1 MANEEKLVEYLKWVT
16 ADLAR
21 TKQRLQDL
29 ESEPIAVVAMGCRYP
44 GGVRSPEDLWRLL
57 SEGRDAVGAL
67 PEGRGWPEDLYDP
80 DPDRTGRITARE
92 GGFVH
97 DADRFDA
104 AFFGISPR
112 EAAAI
117 DPQQR
122 LLLEVVWET
131 FERAGLVPAALRGE
145 QVGVFAGVM
154 YGDYGSRLI
163 GRTPPEVEGMV
174 GTGSAG
180 SVASGRV
187 SYTFGLEGP
196 AVTVDTACSSS
207 LVAVH
212 LACQALRRGECTLA
226 LAGGVTVMATPG
238 VFVEFSRQR
247 GLAAD
252 GRCKSFAAAADGTGW
267 GEGAGV
273 VLLER
278 LSDARANGHE
288 VLAVIRGSAVN
299 QDGGSNGLTAPNGP
313 SQERL
318 VHAALAAARL
328 APEDV
333 DAVEGHGT
341 GTVLGDPIEAQ
352 ALLNTYGRGRPADRP
367 LWLGSLKSNL
377 GHTQAA
383 AGIAGIIK
391 MVLAMRHGLLPRTLH
406 VDAPTPHVDW
416 EDGAVRLLTEAT
428 RWPRTDRPRRAAVS
442 SFGISGTNAH
452 VILEGAPPAE
462 PAAEPAAPAAEPAAE
477 PVAAP
482 AAGAAAGPTAWLLT
496 GRTAQALRDQAARL
510 LDATVE
516 RPGAGS
522 VAIGHALA
530 TTRTRFPHR
539 AVVVADGPEAA
550 RAGLTALA
558 EGRAAASVVRGRVR
572 ASGRTAFVLSGQGSQ
587 RPGMGSELYQR
598 FPVYAAAFDEVCA
611 ELDRHLERPLRDLV
625 FAPAGSPEAALLD
638 TTEYTQ
644 PALFAVETA
653 LYRLLRSCGA
663 EPDYLI
669 GHSIGELTAAH
680 LAGVFSLP
688 DAAALVAA
696 RGRLLQAMPEDG
708 AMVALQATEEEVRPL
723 LEGHRDVDVAAVN
736 GPDSLVVSGGR
747 AGVLAIAQQWRERG
761 RKAKRLTVSH
771 AFHSPHADA
780 VLDGFRVLAEKAEYH
795 PPTIPVVSNV
805 TGELATAEQLTD
817 PGYWARHIRAAVRFH
832 RGTETL
838 RAENVT
844 TFVELGPDATLAG
857 LVGGTPVLRA
867 DRPEA
872 LTLLHAAAALEVAG
886 SAVDWPALLGSAGSE
901 PVALPT
907 YAFQRERYWLD
918 PLPLTAAD
926 LASAPAGTADADE
939 AAQDEELAVPAL
951 ARLALVPPG
960 ERPDFLVGVVL
971 GHAAAVL
978 GVERA
983 DTLDPEDDFLQLG
996 LTSFTALEL
1005 TRLMGED
1012 GVEVTPGMVYDN
1024 PTPRLLAQHLA
1035 EQLADLVD
1043 GTPAA
1048 PGVAR

>member
-1 MANEEKLVEYLKWVT
+1 MT

-44 GGVRSPEDLWRLL
+44 GGVRSPEDLWRLVD
-57 SEGRDAVGAL
+57 EGRDAVGAL

-80 DPDRTGRITARE
+80 DPARTGRITTRE

-278 LSDARANGHE
+278 LSDAHANGHQ

-328 APEDV
+328 VPEDV

-352 ALLNTYGRGRPADRP
+352 ALLNTYGKGRPIDRP

-391 MVLAMRHGLLPRTLH
+391 MVLAMRHGLLPKTLH

-416 EDGAVRLLTEAT
+416 GDGAVRLLTET
-428 RWPRTDRPRRAAVS
+428 VPWPQTDRPRRAAVS

-452 VILEGAPPAE
+452 VIVEGAPPAE
-462 PAAEPAAPAAEPAAE
+462 PAAEPTDAEPTEAVPAE
-477 PVAAP
+477 T
-482 AAGAAAGPTAWLLT
+482 GLTAWLLS
-496 GRTAQALRDQAARL
+496 GRTAQALREQAARL
-510 LDATVE
+510 LDVTADHPE
-516 RPGAGS
+516 AEPA
-522 VAIGHALA
+522 AIGHALA
-530 TTRTRFPHR
+530 TTRTRFQHR

-587 RPGMGSELYQR
+587 RPGMGRALYER
-598 FPVYAAAFDEVCA
+598 FAVYAAAFDEVCA

-680 LAGVFSLP
+680 LAGVLALP

-696 RGRLLQAMPEDG
+696 RGRLLQGMSGDG
-708 AMVALQATEEEVRPL
+708 AMVALQATEEEIRPL

-747 AGVLAIAQQWRERG
+747 ATVLAIAQQWRDRG

-771 AFHSPHADA
+771 AFHSPHADT
-780 VLDGFRVLAEKAEYH
+780 VLDEFRALAEKAEYH

-844 TFVELGPDATLAG
+844 TFVELGPDATLSG

-886 SAVDWPALLGSAGSE
+886 TAVDWPVLLGSTGAA
-901 PVALPT
+901 PVTLPT

-918 PLPLTAAD
+918 PLPLTAA
-926 LASAPAGTADADE
+926 AVEPAATAPAPAGTADAAE
-939 AAQDEELAVPAL
+939 AADEEELAVPAL
-951 ARLALVPPG
+951 ARLALVLPAD
-960 ERPDFLVGVVL
+960 RPDFLVEVVL

-983 DTLDPEDDFLQLG
+983 DTLDPDDDFLQLG

-1005 TRLMGED
+1005 TRLMSED
-1012 GVEVTPGMVYDN
+1012 GIEVTPGMVYDN

-1043 GTPAA
+1043 GSPAA
-1048 PGVAR
+1048 QGVAR